1 MPFAGAFALD
11 NLQKYAEM
19 LRQRKLLAEKTAFER
34 FQAGDVMRRGQ
45 EGLNIQ
51 RETLAGAQDERRL
64 TRERQGML
72 DQRQR
77 ERDAA
82 TDAATLFT
90 QQRQMAEDVEPGFIP
105 EGDPR
110 VKMLP
115 PHLLTAQAPRSG
127 ADFEGPLQPGQ
138 VSPTARSGGFLKG
151 ATGTQANRAVLAGQR
166 ATDDARL
173 AETQDETVRHNRAME
188 ARPVGGGTSTVLIRD
203 FDPVTG
209 KQTTRVVP
217 RTSGASYESEPLP
230 TADMRNR
237 ERSFA
242 TAAPVMSSISELSER
257 INTQAG
263 LIAKMSGGVE
273 KAKAQVNY
281 NDDVAEYESI
291 ISGFTPLVARA
302 VGHVGVLT
310 EQDVQSVRKLFPTP
324 GDSKTLR
331 DRKIKRLEQIMGG
344 VQSAL
349 AGREPEQAKQAGP
362 KAIPEGATG
371 TTKDGRRVVRRN
383 GAWVP
388 M

>member
-1 MPFAGAFALD
+1 MPFAGAFALN

-19 LRQRKLLAEKTAFER
+19 LRQRKLLEEKTAFER
-34 FQAGDVMRRGQ
+34 MQAQDVMRRGQ

-51 RETLAGAQDERRL
+51 RENLAGQREDRQYSRDRNTRLDERQL
-64 TRERQGML
+64 G
-72 DQRQR
+72 
-77 ERDAA
+77 RDKA

-90 QQRQMAEDVEPGFIP
+90 QQRQMAEDVEPGFLA

-110 VKMLP
+110 LKMLP

-173 AETQDETVRHNRAME
+173 AAQAEEAARRNRVME
-188 ARPVGGGTSTVLIRD
+188 ARPVGGGSSTVLIRD
-203 FDPVTG
+203 FDPETG

-217 RTSGASYESEPLP
+217 RTVGAAYETDPLP

-237 ERSFA
+237 ERSFGA
-242 TAAPVMSSISELSER
+242 AAPVLSSINELSER

-273 KAKAQVNY
+273 RAKAQVNY

-310 EQDVQSVRKLFPTP
+310 EQDVQSVRKLFPNP

-331 DRKIKRLEQIMGG
+331 DRKVKRLEQIMSG
-344 VQSAL
+344 VQDAVG
-349 AGREPEQAKQAGP
+349 GRTPAEPKPAVSAGP
-362 KAIPEGATG
+362 KPSAADLI
-371 TTKDGRRVVRRN
+371 KKYRQ
-383 GAWVP
+383 
-388 M
+388 